1 MPGELVYHAAFLC
14 NCHINIIPTAS
25 LLTVILYL
33 IIPGLDFPILEMRKM
48 VKVASAALKSYNSV
62 IPSYGLSLL
71 LILDIYS

>member
-25 LLTVILYL
+25 FVDCYL